1 MVKLRICLA
10 ALALVIGLL
19 LVSQQAKAAWL
30 CGPEQCVWVH
40 HHVAVVPTFAATWG
54 PPIRPN
60 CFWRRGVFGR
70 WRFVCP

>member
-1 MVKLRICLA
+1 VIKTILMGSLLTV
-10 ALALVIGLL
+10 ALVFAG
-19 LVSQQAKAAWL
+19 QPAKAAWL

-40 HHVAVVPTFAATWG
+40 HPVAAVPAFAATWG
-54 PPIRPN
+54 PPINAR